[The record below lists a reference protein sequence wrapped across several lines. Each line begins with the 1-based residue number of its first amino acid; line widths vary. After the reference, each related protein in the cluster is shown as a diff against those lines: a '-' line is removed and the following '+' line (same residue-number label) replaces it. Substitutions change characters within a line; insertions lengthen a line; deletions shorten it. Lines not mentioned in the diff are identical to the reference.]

1 MKRKIKYRLTCRL
14 GGLTPANTENRGCP
28 AGLQHDLGEKKKGRG
43 SGVSPLGSTGPRR
56 HHWLAPSIAEASWR
70 RITEDISFPS

>member
-28 AGLQHDLGEKKKGRG
+28 AGLQHDLGEKMNEGPWKRSLSSGKHRPQETPLVG
-43 SGVSPLGSTGPRR
+43 SQ
-56 HHWLAPSIAEASWR
+56 HC
-70 RITEDISFPS
+70 